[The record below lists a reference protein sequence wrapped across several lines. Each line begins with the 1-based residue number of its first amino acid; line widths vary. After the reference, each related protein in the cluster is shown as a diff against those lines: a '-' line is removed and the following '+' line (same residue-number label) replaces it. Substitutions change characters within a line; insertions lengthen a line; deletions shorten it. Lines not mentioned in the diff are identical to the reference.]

1 MKTSLIRSTL
11 TVAALLLSAS
21 LVLAVDATPLTP
33 DAKGAAKATVDS
45 AKATTATAKSSAKS
59 TTAKAKAAADARID
73 INTATEAELKAVPEI
88 GDTYASKIIAGR
100 PYANKAQLK
109 SRDVI
114 PAPVYAKVKD
124 LVVARKK

>member
-1 MKTSLIRSTL
+1 MKTSLTRSTL
-11 TVAALLLSAS
+11 AVAALLLSAS
-21 LVLAVDATPLTP
+21 LALAVDATSLTP
-33 DAKGAAKATVDS
+33 DVKGATKATVDN
-45 AKATTATAKSSAKS
+45 AKATTATAKNSVKS
-59 TTAKAKAAADARID
+59 TAAKAKAAADARID
-73 INTATEAELKAVPEI
+73 INTATEAELKAVPGI

-124 LVVARKK
+124 LIVAKKK